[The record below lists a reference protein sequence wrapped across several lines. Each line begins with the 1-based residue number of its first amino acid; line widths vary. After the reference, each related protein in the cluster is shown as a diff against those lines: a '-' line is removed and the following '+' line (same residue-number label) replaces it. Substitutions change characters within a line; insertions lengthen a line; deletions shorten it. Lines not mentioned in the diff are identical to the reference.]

1 MLPHRNPPKVCIRRL
16 SVQIRVIRGDKIIS
30 AYRSY
35 LHVFFP
41 CHSSF
46 RILLVWPTHGMSI
59 KSGPSCS
66 SDATM
71 PVT

>member
-46 RILLVWPTHGMSI
+46 YISTTSRTGTSPSSI
-59 KSGPSCS
+59 STSGTIP
-66 SDATM
+66 DE
-71 PVT
+71 